1 LEWTEIRAKPKERY
15 QQEQRAKRGGI
26 NEKKEKEVKDGRR
39 LGVGTGEEKRKVK

>member
-26 NEKKEKEVKDGRR
+26 NEKKKRK